1 MDKSHEVDLYNTAP
15 ISHPQDKTA
24 DERDREDLARLGKKQ
39 VLKRNFGFL
48 SMLGFSCTMLVT
60 WEGLLV
66 LFVQGLTNGGP
77 TGLIYGFILAWI
89 GTLAVFLTLA
99 EMASMAP
106 TSSGQYHWVAML
118 TPMSCRKFLSYLTG
132 WVTVT
137 GWQAFVASVF
147 YLTGTLIQGLIVLE
161 HPDYEPKLWHGTL
174 LFWAIAACAVF
185 VNTVVSRALPA
196 LERFILVVHVL
207 GFLAII
213 TPLVYLSPHT
223 SSHDVFGRFLNAGGW
238 SSQGLSFF
246 VGVIGNV
253 FAFLGMNQSSGLPIN
268 TAANEMNNFLQAWM
282 ELFTILLNSALGFG
296 MLVGVLFCIGNL
308 DDALATPTGYPFM
321 EIFLQGT
328 GSRKGSAA
336 MISVIII
343 LSVCA
348 TIAIL
353 ASSSR
358 LTWSFARDRGLPGW
372 QYLSRVE
379 PRTCL
384 PLVSIATTTTIAI
397 LLSLISIGSTVAL
410 NDVLSLT
417 IAGLFLSYL
426 ACCSLLLYRR
436 LTGGIITPTPAA
448 APTTTTTSNTSLP
461 PSATYPQY
469 KPLTW
474 GPFHIPSPL
483 GAIVNALA
491 CIFLIVI
498 TFFSFFPPVTP
509 VKPSTMNY
517 SVLVTGGVV
526 GFAAVYY

>member
-1 MDKSHEVDLYNTAP
+1 MAP
-15 ISHPQDKTA
+15 ISHPQDLTA

-48 SMLGFSCTMLVT
+48 SMLGFSCTMLIT
-60 WEGLLV
+60 WEGLLI

-77 TGLIYGFILAWI
+77 AGLIYGFIFAWI

-106 TSSGQYHWVAML
+106 TSSGQYHWAAML
-118 TPMSCRKFLSYLTG
+118 APPSCRKILSYLTG
-132 WVTVT
+132 WLAVT
-137 GWQAFVASVF
+137 GWQALVASAC
-147 YLTGTLIQGLIVLE
+147 YLSGTLIQGLIVLE
-161 HPDYEPKLWHGTL
+161 NPDYEPKLWHGTF
-174 LFWAIAACAVF
+174 LFWATVACAVF
-185 VNTVVSRALPA
+185 VNTVFSRALPA
-196 LERFILVVHVL
+196 LERFILVFHVL
-207 GFLAII
+207 GFFAII
-213 TPLVYLSPHT
+213 IPLVYLSPHT

-246 VGVIGNV
+246 VGLIGNI
-253 FAFLGMNQSSGLPIN
+253 FAFL
-268 TAANEMNNFLQAWM
+268 
-282 ELFTILLNSALGFG
+282 
-296 MLVGVLFCIGNL
+296 GNL
-308 DDALATPTGYPFM
+308 DDALDTSTGYPFM

-336 MISVIII
+336 MISIII
-343 LSVCA
+343 LLGVCA
-348 TIAIL
+348 TIALL

-372 QYLSRVE
+372 QYLSRPHGGSTPQASVDCPPKQVE
-379 PRTCL
+379 PRTFL

-426 ACCSLLLYRR
+426 VCCSLLLYRR
-436 LTGGIITPTPAA
+436 LTGGIIAARNSTPSTLL
-448 APTTTTTSNTSLP
+448 TTSVHHSSNTNSTHQ
-461 PSATYPQY
+461 AQY
-469 KPLTW
+469 NPLTW
-474 GPFHIPSPL
+474 GPFRLPPAL
-483 GAIVNALA
+483 GVIVNALA

-509 VKPSTMNY
+509 VAPSTMNY
-517 SVLVTGGVV
+517 S
-526 GFAAVYY
+526 